1 MSTRE
6 NVPAF
11 AESSVY
17 CSNPPAATQ
26 ADGFAP
32 GAIVPVQQLN
42 ELLRRLT
49 GSVRTLYGGFS
60 SPGYPTAAIMSYV
73 GLPEA
78 SRWASDAVEC
88 RVLSDNRALEAWST
102 IWTNTPTGSI
112 NSWLDYYPDG
122 DAVIVATS
130 YTALA
135 NYAAINVADGSYKW
149 GPFDL
154 PDNTDYVSLVIF
166 GTPEKL
172 KLIYRADSVVYLAT
186 INRDT
191 GVIESTAELT
201 DLGSSIPQSFKVVD
215 SDNGQFIL
223 LVNSVLYCYDMG
235 GTLQWSTARTDCNC
249 IVITPSYVFA
259 AGSRVITDNIFRY
272 NRADGT
278 LSDSFNDLDADD
290 ENQSIAYDGHHLWV
304 AGYNSTDTSIYARAV
319 SVNSGAL
326 VIELDITAFAG
337 ETSAVIH
344 CDGSCV
350 YVTAGDIWA
359 AYDIKSGQLLYT
371 GTGGMLF
378 ADGLDVYISEGSPS
392 YAWSRV
398 RGPYIAQSM
407 IGTSASSK
415 SHRTNRSG
423 VQRLMP
429 VRG

>member
-6 NVPAF
+6 NVAAF

-49 GSVRTLYGGFS
+49 GAVRTLYGGFS

-78 SRWASDAVEC
+78 SRWASNGVEC
-88 RVLSDNRALEAWST
+88 RVISDNRALEAWST
-102 IWTNTPTGSI
+102 LWTKTPAGSADT
-112 NSWLDYYPDG
+112 WETYYPDG
-122 DAVIVATS
+122 DAIIVATS

-135 NYAAINVADGSYKW
+135 SYAALNVADGSYKW
-149 GPFDL
+149 GSFDL
-154 PDNTDYVSLVIF
+154 PENTDYVGAVVF
-166 GTPEKL
+166 GTPDKL
-172 KLIYRADSVVYLAT
+172 KLIYRVDSVIYLAT

-201 DLGSSIPQSFKVVD
+201 DLGSAMPGSFKVVD
-215 SDNGQFIL
+215 SDGGQFIL
-223 LVNSVLYCYDMG
+223 LVDDVLYCYDMG
-235 GTLQWSTARTDCNC
+235 GSLQWSIARTDCNC
-249 IVITPSYVFA
+249 VVLTPSYAWA
-259 AGSRVITDNIFRY
+259 AGSRVVTDNLFRY
-272 NRADGT
+272 TRDDGT
-278 LSDSFNDLDADD
+278 LDDGFNAAATDD
-290 ENQSIAYDGHHLWV
+290 ETQSMAYDGHHLWL

-319 SVNSGAL
+319 SVHTGAT
-326 VIELDITAFAG
+326 VIELDISGFAG
-337 ETSAVIH
+337 ATSAVIH
-344 CDGSCV
+344 CDASCV
-350 YVTAGDIWA
+350 YVSAGGDWS
-359 AYDIKSGQLLYT
+359 AYDIKSGQLLYS
-371 GTGGMLF
+371 GTGGILCV
-378 ADGLDVYISEGSPS
+378 DGLDVYVSAGSPT

-398 RGPYIAQSM
+398 RGPYIAQSL
-407 IGTSASSK
+407 IGTSSSTK
-415 SHRTNRSG
+415 SHRTNQSG